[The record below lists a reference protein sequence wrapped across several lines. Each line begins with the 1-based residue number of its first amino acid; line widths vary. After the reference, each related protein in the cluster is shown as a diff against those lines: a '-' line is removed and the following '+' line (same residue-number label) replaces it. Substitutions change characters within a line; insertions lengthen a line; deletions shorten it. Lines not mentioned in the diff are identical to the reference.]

1 MAPTS
6 TRLLVLGIVRDDGP
20 VHGYVVRRTMLA
32 RGWANAPGS
41 IYNSLK
47 TLERE
52 GLVETTGAER
62 DGARPERTLFALT
75 DAGEGE
81 FQRLLRD
88 TLWNSAQPNHPLLA
102 GLAMLPLLP
111 RAELI
116 EIMRH
121 RAADLRKQAADA
133 GEMRAEILAGSV
145 IPPHVA
151 ESYRLIAAQLDS
163 EAVWA
168 EQLADR
174 LATRTGE
181 QLTDTDWA

>member
-6 TRLLVLGIVRDDGP
+6 TRLLVLGVVRDAGP

-75 DAGEGE
+75 DAGEAE

-88 TLWNSAQPNHPLLA
+88 TLWHSAQPNHPLLS

-111 RAELI
+111 RTELI

-121 RAADLRKQAADA
+121 RAAGLRQQAADA
-133 GEMRAEILAGSV
+133 CQMRTDILAGSP

-151 ESYRLIAAQLDS
+151 ESYRLIATQLRS
-163 EAVWA
+163 EAEWA

-174 LATRTGE
+174 LSTRTGE
-181 QLTDTDWA
+181 QLTDADWM